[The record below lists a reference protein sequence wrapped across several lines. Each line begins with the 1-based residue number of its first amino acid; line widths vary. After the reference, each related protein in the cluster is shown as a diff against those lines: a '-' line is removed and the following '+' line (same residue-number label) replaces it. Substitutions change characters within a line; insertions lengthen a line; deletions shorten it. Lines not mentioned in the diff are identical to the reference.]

1 MKTVRPLHA
10 FIVGSLL
17 LSGGR
22 AFSQDP
28 AQQPQAPT
36 IRVTS
41 RLVVLDVVV
50 LDKSGKPVR
59 NLDRSQFS
67 VTENKVPQAIRNF
80 DPPSGHE
87 MPAGSA
93 AAPIVHS
100 TADLAKIGNAPVNIL
115 VFDELNTKW
124 EATAYARD
132 RMEKYLKQQPEVL
145 PVPTL
150 LVAAGN
156 SRFVVLHDYTQS
168 RQDLLDAVKKHF
180 PEYPWQMM
188 KGNSGNNAID
198 LMGETLGAL
207 SQIAESSRGTPGRKN
222 VIWVGSGYPTV
233 DTTGLMTEDEDKL
246 MDIIKMVT
254 SRMLEAR
261 ITLYM
266 VEPSGVQGIVQDEG
280 VAGDDG
286 SVVSTSIASVGP
298 YSGNLDFSTFAKATG
313 GEVFFN
319 RNDIDVAIKESVQD
333 GNVYYTLAYTPTG
346 DSTEQ
351 AAYRKIKVKVN
362 DPSLRVVA
370 RDGYFSAPP
379 PVEKVPVNGAKPS
392 KVFTFDM
399 VSASQNR
406 LVYNALKVHPKA
418 TKDGYTLYVGTKEL
432 HWEVQPDGSRQA
444 EVSVLTAFFNAKDK
458 ELAAHTVE
466 IKQKIAANESV
477 AADSV
482 VAFHLPMEV
491 PETMLRVRFVV
502 RDAVTGIVG
511 TADAK

>member
-1 MKTVRPLHA
+1 MALC
-10 FIVGSLL
+10 
-17 LSGGR
+17 
-22 AFSQDP
+22 QD
-28 AQQPQAPT
+28 AGTQPQAPT
-36 IRVTS
+36 IQVTS

-67 VTENKVPQAIRNF
+67 VTENKVPQTIRNF

-87 MPAGSA
+87 MPANST
-93 AAPIVHS
+93 AAPIVNS
-100 TADLAKIGNAPVNIL
+100 SADLGRIGNAPVNIL

-156 SRFVVLHDYTQS
+156 SRFVVLHDYTQN
-168 RQDLLDAVKKHF
+168 RQDLLDAIKKHF

-188 KGNSGNNAID
+188 RGSSGNNAID

-233 DTTGLMTEDEDKL
+233 DTTGLMDEDEDKL
-246 MDIIKMVT
+246 MDVIKMVT

-280 VAGDDG
+280 VMGDDG
-286 SVVSTSIASVGP
+286 TVVSTGVASVGP
-298 YSGNLDFSTFAKATG
+298 YSGKLDFSTFARATG

-319 RNDIDVAIKESVQD
+319 RNDVDVAIKNYVQD
-333 GNVYYTLAYTPTG
+333 GSVYYTLAYSPTG
-346 DSTEQ
+346 GSSEQ
-351 AAYRKIKVKVN
+351 AAYRKIQVKVN

-370 RDGYFSAPP
+370 RDGYFAETP
-379 PVEKVPVNGAKPS
+379 PVEKVPVNGEKPS

-399 VSASQNR
+399 VSASRNR
-406 LVYNALKVHPKA
+406 LVYNGLKVRPKSI
-418 TKDGYTLYVGTKEL
+418 KDGYTLYVGTRGL
-432 HWEVQPDGSRQA
+432 RWTVQDDGSRLA
-444 EVSVLTAFFNAKDK
+444 EMTVMTTFFNQK
-458 ELAAHTVE
+458 EKEVGAHTVE
-466 IKQKIAANESV
+466 IKQKIAANEPMN
-477 AADSV
+477 DSTV
-482 VAFHLPMEV
+482 VAVHLSVEV
-491 PETMLRVRFVV
+491 PPAMARVRFVV
-502 RDAVTGIVG
+502 RDAVTGVVG
-511 TADAK
+511 TADSK